1 MATAKRIQV
10 SSEVWEELSGLKG
23 QEQTFDELFEEMIE
37 KEKKTRLLKEMRKIE
52 ETARSSSRVRVG

>member
-52 ETARSSSRVRVG
+52 ETAEFVEI

>member
-23 QEQTFDELFEEMIE
+23 QEQTFDEFI
-37 KEKKTRLLKEMRKIE
+37 
-52 ETARSSSRVRVG
+52 

>member
-23 QEQTFDELFEEMIE
+23 QGQTFDELFEEMIE

-52 ETARSSSRVRVG
+52 ETAEFVEI

>member
-1 MATAKRIQV
+1 M
-10 SSEVWEELSGLKG
+10 WEELSGLKG

-52 ETARSSSRVRVG
+52 ETARSSSRFRVG